1 MEPFEH
7 LVIDTPDE
15 FSGAII
21 EKLGKRK
28 AVMTNMVPKQALIK
42 KLLADIIHTISMVL
56 KQVRIRKHLR
66 GITPMTNKALRR
78 AR

>member
-1 MEPFEH
+1 LSSVLEDLKLLLEKKMVLKMEPFEH

-28 AVMTNMVPKQALIK
+28 SYYDKHGTN
-42 KLLADIIHTISMVL
+42 
-56 KQVRIRKHLR
+56 
-66 GITPMTNKALRR
+66 G
-78 AR
+78 

>member
-28 AVMTNMVPKQALIK
+28 ANMTTWCQW
-42 KLLADIIHTISMVL
+42 VL
-56 KQVRIRKHLR
+56 VIQD
-66 GITPMTNKALRR
+66 
-78 AR
+78 

>member
-28 AVMTNMVPKQALIK
+28 AVMTI
-42 KLLADIIHTISMVL
+42 L
-56 KQVRIRKHLR
+56 KQLNILE
-66 GITPMTNKALRR
+66 NL
-78 AR
+78 